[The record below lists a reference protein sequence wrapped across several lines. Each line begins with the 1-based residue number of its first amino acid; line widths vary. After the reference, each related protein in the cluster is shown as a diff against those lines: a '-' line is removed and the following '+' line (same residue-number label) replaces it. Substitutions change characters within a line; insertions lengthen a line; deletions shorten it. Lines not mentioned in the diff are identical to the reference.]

1 MKNLKFVLLC
11 YFLVFSTN
19 FFGQDADSKTTNLA
33 NKIQNPIADLVSIPF
48 QNNIDFY
55 DGFNRNTLNIQPV
68 TPFSVKD
75 KFNIIV
81 RTIIPISSNPI
92 TNTTGLG
99 NVTLSAFFTPSK
111 PGKVIWGLGPA
122 LQFGTNEKYGFQRT
136 SIAPSAVALYQKNG
150 WTFGALMQNFFG
162 LGNDASKPQV
172 NLFYTQIFVTKNL
185 ANGWYVNSAPIITN
199 DWKLDNGLVLPIGA
213 GFGKLMKLGKL
224 PLNAQIGYY
233 SFIKHPANAKGQLRI
248 QATFILPKFY

>member
-19 FFGQDADSKTTNLA
+19 FFGQDADSKTNNLA

-185 ANGWYVNSAPIITN
+185 ANGW
-199 DWKLDNGLVLPIGA
+199 
-213 GFGKLMKLGKL
+213 
-224 PLNAQIGYY
+224 
-233 SFIKHPANAKGQLRI
+233 
-248 QATFILPKFY
+248 